1 LTLVKR
7 LVRFGCWIRGDDTEG
22 TVFRHDCGRATRER
36 VEVDGRSEEAGGFL
50 PFPDA
55 ATKRDH

>member
-1 LTLVKR
+1 
-7 LVRFGCWIRGDDTEG
+7 
-22 TVFRHDCGRATRER
+22 VFRHDCGRATRER